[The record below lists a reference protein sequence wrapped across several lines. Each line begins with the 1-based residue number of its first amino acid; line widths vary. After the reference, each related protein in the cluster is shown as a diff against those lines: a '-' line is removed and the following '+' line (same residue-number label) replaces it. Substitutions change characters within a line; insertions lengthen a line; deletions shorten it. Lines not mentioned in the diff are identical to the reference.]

1 VPGAGLHAA
10 VRRPE
15 RVVSV
20 LSDDEM
26 IELREVYLRVSASAL
41 AAYDALERSESSGA
55 ARALVDSH
63 TAAVSALR
71 KATRIVEVAADR
83 ARWSAD
89 AVTRRAIEAN
99 ERKKGR

>member
-1 VPGAGLHAA
+1 M
-10 VRRPE
+10 RRSDH
-15 RVVSV
+15 VVSV

-26 IELREVYLRVSASAL
+26 IELREVYLRASASAL
-41 AAYDALERSESSGA
+41 AAYDALERAESSGS

-63 TAAVSALR
+63 TDAASALR
-71 KATRIVEVAADR
+71 KASRIVEVAAHR